1 MKTNKYIYSKI
12 TTFFLGLILCTT
24 IGCERGL
31 SEEAEFA
38 TYPTEGGIFIDG
50 FVGGLDY
57 FPFGGSFA
65 EAFSVDQTETYMGT
79 ASMRFD
85 IPSFGVG
92 FGGATF
98 QSLGPRDLS
107 GFDALTFWAK
117 ASQGADINE
126 IGFGID
132 GDTGNK
138 FQVTLQNLQLSTAW
152 KKYVIPIPDA
162 SKLNQE
168 RGMFWYAEGAENE
181 FDEGG
186 YTFWIDE
193 LQFEKLGTVAQ
204 PRPRIMGGQDMTQET
219 FNGSVIQIN
228 GTQTFNIGT
237 GENITSNVAPAYFEF
252 TSSNPDVAFVDE
264 SGRVTVLTQGTTV
277 ITASLGGVAAEGS
290 LTLNSSGDFTPAPT
304 PPARNPEDVVSVFSN
319 AYANINIDFYNGFF
333 GGQTTLGGAV
343 DLGAENVIQYTG
355 LNFVTVQFSNPTVDV
370 SQMTTLHIDIKVDET
385 VANGDAITIEL
396 GDFGSDGVFGG
407 VGSDDSA
414 GSATPITGFVQNQW
428 LSIDIP
434 INSFTGGTGA
444 GFSGLANTA
453 NLAQVTFVS
462 STISNITVDNIYF
475 YK

>member
-1 MKTNKYIYSKI
+1 MKTKKYIYSKI
-12 TTFFLGLILCTT
+12 ACVLGVILFTAT
-24 IGCERGL
+24 SCERGL

-38 TYPTEGGIFIDG
+38 TYPTNGGIFFDG

-65 EAFSVDQTETYMGT
+65 EAFSVDTNEKYLGT

-85 IPSFGVG
+85 IPVFGVG

-107 GFDALTFWAK
+107 GYDALTFWAK

-132 GDTGNK
+132 GDTENK
-138 FQVTLQNLQLSTAW
+138 YQVTLQNLQVSTAW
-152 KKYVIPIPDA
+152 KKYIIPIPDP

-168 RGMFWYAEGAENE
+168 RGMFWYAEGAENQ

-204 PRPRIMGGQDMTQET
+204 PQPKILNGEDVVQNT
-219 FNGSVIQIN
+219 FNGSTIQIN
-228 GTQTFNIGT
+228 GTQTFNVSS
-237 GENITSNVAPAYFEF
+237 GENITTNVAPSYFSFE
-252 TSSNPDVAFVDE
+252 SSNPDVAIVNE
-264 SGRVTVLTQGTTV
+264 LGKVTILTQGTSV
-277 ITASLGGVAAEGS
+277 ITAKLGGVSAKGS

-304 PPARNPEDVVSVFSN
+304 PPTRNSADVVSVFSN
-319 AYANINIDFYNGFF
+319 AYTNINIDFYNGFF
-333 GGQTTLGGAV
+333 GGQTTEGGAV
-343 DLGAENVIQYTG
+343 DLGAENVIRYTN

-370 SQMTTLHIDIKVDET
+370 SQMTTLHLDIKVDES
-385 VANGDAITIEL
+385 VAGGDAITIEL
-396 GDFGSDGVFGG
+396 GDFGGDGVFGG

-414 GSATPITGFVQNQW
+414 GSATPITGFTEGQW
-428 LSIDIP
+428 LSVDIP
-434 INSFTGGTGA
+434 ISSFTGGTGA
-444 GFSGLANTA
+444 GFTGLTNTT